1 MRARNESIGIDAFF
15 LAAYFALAPMHQTMV
30 LSNGSTVVKYLAFAV
45 MLACVAQGYLEN
57 KRFIVI
63 LDLVWPVLTMLGWF
77 ALSVIWSDSRSKTI
91 SSLISTGSYCAMMLI
106 VGSRR
111 WNRKEKALFLAVLI
125 LSCVYYSF
133 QLIRTSASVKR
144 ATLSFAMQQEES
156 KDADQNTLA
165 LNVGFG
171 ALAAFQVFLKRK
183 NGYIKWVALS
193 ASLAII
199 AGIVTTGSR
208 GGLVAVLA
216 GAVYLVFLESEVN
229 IRLRNNILLIAV
241 GFVIAYWLVFDLNI
255 LHNDFL
261 VSRFKK
267 ADISSMSGRT
277 EIWGQYLSTLFSR
290 PVGFLCGYGFGCDAI
305 AHAAYM
311 GRNWMRASHNDY
323 ISILCQAGI
332 PGLLLTGSFVLHIWR
347 SARKEELLLGCS
359 YIILALIGSMDI
371 NFFNTYGWW
380 NAMILAYI
388 GIEGS
393 LAETRNEGLSSLPF
407 RRQGQQS
414 RGRSAS

>member
-63 LDLVWPVLTMLGWF
+63 LDLVWPVMTMLGWF
-77 ALSVIWSDSRSKTI
+77 ALSIIWSDSRSTTV
-91 SSLISTGSYCAMMLI
+91 SSLISTGSYCALVLI

-111 WNRKEKALFLAVLI
+111 WNRKEITLFLAVLI
-125 LSCVYYSF
+125 LTSVYYAF
-133 QLIRTSASVKR
+133 QLLRASAIMKR
-144 ATLSFAMQQEES
+144 ATLSFALKEENS
-156 KDADQNTLA
+156 KEADQNVVA

-183 NGYIKWVALS
+183 KGIIKWAALAAALS
-193 ASLAII
+193 IMT
-199 AGIVTTGSR
+199 GIVATGSR
-208 GGLVAVLA
+208 GGLFAFLA
-216 GAVYLVFLESEVN
+216 GIIYLVFKESKVD
-229 IRLRNNILLIAV
+229 IQLRNSILLIAV
-241 GFVIAYWLVFDLNI
+241 GSVIAYWLIFELNI

-261 VSRFKK
+261 ISRFKNT
-267 ADISSMSGRT
+267 DISSMSGRI
-277 EIWGQYLSTLFSR
+277 EIWGQYLNTLFSR
-290 PVGFLCGYGFGCDAI
+290 PVGFLCGYGFGCETV

-311 GRNWMRASHNDY
+311 GRNWLRASHNDF

-332 PGLLLTGSFVLHIWR
+332 PGLLLTGSFILHIWR
-347 SARKEELLLGCS
+347 SARKQGHLLGCA

-371 NFFNTYGWW
+371 DFFKAYGWW

-388 GIEGS
+388 GVDGS
-393 LAETRNEGLSSLPF
+393 LAVTRNEPMPSLSF
-407 RRQGQQS
+407 CHQGKQS